1 MADTH
6 VGGYVD
12 PASDGAEMMM
22 AIYGTM
28 SAQERRRIN
37 IRGRGAMAE
46 QVPRGSR

>member
-1 MADTH
+1 MAEIH

-28 SAQERRRIN
+28 SVHERRRIK

-46 QVPRGSR
+46 QVQRDGR